1 MKMHDLQAL
10 IDGQV
15 EPEKIDIEQ
24 LVALAKQQ
32 STLTPTESELLAKA
46 VDLLLIHYL
55 KQAQA
60 YL

>member
-1 MKMHDLQAL
+1 MEMQALKAL
-10 IDGQV
+10 IDGQIQ
-15 EPEKIDIEQ
+15 PELIEMEL

-32 STLTPTESELLAKA
+32 STLTPAESELLEQA
-46 VDLLLIHYL
+46 VNLVLIHYL